1 MAWDF
6 STEPEVQAE
15 LDWIREF
22 IDDEIIP
29 LELLLGDVTQPQ
41 MDRIFEPLKQ
51 RVKER
56 GLWAAHLPPEDGG
69 QGRGQMYLALMH
81 EVLGRCDLG
90 PEVFGCQAPDSGN
103 AELIAAGANAAQ
115 REQWLY
121 PLMRGEMRSTF
132 ALTEFDNSGSDPT
145 GIQTRCERDGEQWV
159 LNGHKWYASNA
170 SVSDFMVVMAV
181 TDPAAPPHARAA
193 MVIVPRGTSGVELVR
208 DVGTMSHPGHTDVGD
223 LQSRIGGH
231 TEVRFT
237 DCRVPLENM
246 IGEPGEGFMLAQK
259 RLGGGRIHHAMR
271 MIGQC
276 NRAFEMMQER
286 AVSRHT
292 RGKPLASQ
300 QLVQAM
306 IADSY
311 AEIEMAR
318 LFVLKAAWTMDQQGP
333 HSKASQKE
341 IAATKFAVPNI
352 MLQVIDRA
360 IQLHG
365 SLGYSSDM
373 PLEQMYRTGRAL
385 RVADGADEVHKQTVS
400 RLVLALQEPREGLPS
415 EHIPSQRA
423 KAAARYGDAIAAAKR
438 DVAESVV
445 EKS

>member
-6 STEPEVQAE
+6 STPADVQVE
-15 LDWIREF
+15 LDWMREF
-22 IDDEIIP
+22 VDENVIP
-29 LELLLGDVTQPQ
+29 LELLLRDVTQPQ
-41 MDRIFEPLKQ
+41 MDAIFAPLKQ
-51 RVKER
+51 QVKDK

-69 QGRGQMYLALMH
+69 QGRGNMHLALMH
-81 EVLGRCDLG
+81 EVLGRADLA

-103 AELIAAGANAAQ
+103 AELISAGANEAQ
-115 REQWLY
+115 REKWLY

-132 ALTEFDNSGSDPT
+132 SLTEFDNSGSDPT
-145 GIQTRCERDGEQWV
+145 GIRTSCIKDGEEWV

-181 TDPAAPPHARAA
+181 TDPEAAPHARAA
-193 MVIVPRGTSGVELVR
+193 MVIVPRGTPGVELIR
-208 DVGTMSHPGHTDVGD
+208 DVGTMAHPGHADEGD
-223 LQSRIGGH
+223 LMQKIGGH
-231 TEVRFT
+231 TEVKFNN
-237 DCRVPLENM
+237 CRVPLENM

-286 AVSRHT
+286 AVSRNT
-292 RGKPLASQ
+292 RGKPLGSQ
-300 QLVQAM
+300 QMVQAM

-318 LFVLKAAWTMDQQGP
+318 LFVLKAAWTMDQKGP
-333 HSKASQKE
+333 HSKESQKE
-341 IAATKFAVPNI
+341 IAATKYAVPNI
-352 MLQVIDRA
+352 MLGVIDRA
-360 IQLHG
+360 IQLYG

-400 RLVLALQEPREGLPS
+400 RLVLALQEPKAGTPS
-415 EHIPSQRA
+415 EFIPTQKQIARDKFGA
-423 KAAARYGDAIAAAKR
+423 FVEQVKA
-438 DVAESVV
+438 SV
-445 EKS
+445 